1 MSAMTTGYV
10 EYSFPDCN
18 GNTCTVE
25 LHYDSTVQDSQG
37 NIVGGWVGTY
47 TLPAGSSYKQ
57 STKRTVGGE
66 TNIGVFSGTLKAQNN
81 AGTWSSN
88 YTMGTSGFE
97 ALGLRVKEQ
106 VAPTISVSSPTS
118 NQKFN
123 TATPTFSFHV
133 VDAGAESAL
142 TTTEG
147 AGDSG
152 LNTGSIAITL
162 DGTSYSGS
170 SLSSAFTVTS
180 TNDVSGGG
188 ITYTAVPNTPLSAVS
203 PNEDHTISFA
213 ISDNDGNTATSSTIS
228 FVCDVSAPTL
238 SISSPASTN
247 VTTNAATYHITGT
260 TTDDE
265 TSPVVVVVTVN
276 GTDHT
281 VTVSNGAFD
290 YEATLTQGASNSVTV
305 TATNSAG
312 LTTTWSG
319 TIVQNNTIPVFDWVR
334 VEDNP
339 TTAGSVITITAF
351 VSNSTPT

>member
-37 NIVGGWVGTY
+37 NTVGGWVGTY

-57 STKRTVGGE
+57 QTKRTVGGE
-66 TNIGVFSGTLKAQNN
+66 TNVGVFSGTLKAQNN

-88 YTMGTSGFE
+88 YTMATAGFE

-106 VAPTISVSSPTS
+106 VAPTLTVSVPTA

-123 TATPTFSFHV
+123 IDNPTFSFHV

-147 AGDSG
+147 NGDSG
-152 LNTGSIAITL
+152 LNLSSVSITL
-162 DGTSYSGS
+162 DGTTYTGS
-170 SLSSAFTVTS
+170 SLTSAFNTT
-180 TNDVSGGG
+180 TTADASGGG
-188 ITYTAVPNTPLSAVS
+188 YTLTAQPKTGLSATA
-203 PNEDHTISFA
+203 PNEQHSISIS
-213 ISDNDGNTATSSTIS
+213 ISDNDGNTATSSSIS
-228 FVCDVSAPTL
+228 FICDISTPDL
-238 SISSPASTN
+238 SVTSPASTS
-247 VTTNAATYHITGT
+247 VTTNLSTYHIMGT
-260 TTDDE
+260 TSDDE
-265 TSPVVVVVTVN
+265 TSPVSVVVTV
-276 GTDHT
+276 GSTDYTAT
-281 VTVSNGAFD
+281 VTNGAFD
-290 YEATLTQGASNSVTV
+290 VEVTLTQGASNSITV
-305 TATNSAG
+305 AATNQAG
-312 LTTTWSG
+312 GTTTWTG

-351 VSNSTPT
+351 ISNSIPT